1 MKSSGFI
8 LRKGSFHLGNY
19 FDRATKDLF
28 LRSIYNYIEIK
39 VDILYLDRV
48 LNYLKTSFNRSKIN
62 NWNELTRKSA
72 NSYFQKLEVVEY
84 IVLCLRL

>member
-72 NSYFQKLEVVEY
+72 NDRISKS
-84 IVLCLRL
+84 